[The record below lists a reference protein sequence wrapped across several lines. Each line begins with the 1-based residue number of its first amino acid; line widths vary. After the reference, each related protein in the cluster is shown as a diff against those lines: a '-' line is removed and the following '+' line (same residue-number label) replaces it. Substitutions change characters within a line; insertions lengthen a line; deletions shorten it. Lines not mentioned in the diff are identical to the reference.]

1 MEIVWIGI
9 AYLWIGIAYLIGS
22 IPFGLVLAK
31 TFCRIDPRTAG
42 SGNIGSTNVA
52 RLCGKGWG
60 AATLACDILKG
71 TLAVAVA
78 LQLGDNPLLHSL
90 TALAAILGHLRS
102 CFLGFKGGK
111 AVATSIGVL
120 IPLTFVPL
128 LLASLLCVLVI
139 WRSGFVSLGSL
150 TLVTALPL
158 LLLADLRFDLLP
170 LALLVMIIVYWSHRE
185 NIRRLAWGEEKS
197 WIKKN
202 A

>member
-1 MEIVWIGI
+1 MAII
-9 AYLWIGIAYLIGS
+9 WIGIAYLIGS

-31 TFCRIDPRTAG
+31 TFCHVDPRTEG

-60 AATLACDILKG
+60 VATLACDILKG
-71 TLAVAVA
+71 TLSVVVA
-78 LQLGDNPLLHSL
+78 LHFSDSSLLHSL
-90 TALAAILGHLRS
+90 TALAAILGHLHS

-120 IPLTFVPL
+120 LPLALVPL
-128 LLASLLCVLVI
+128 LLASLLCILVI

-158 LLLADLRFDLLP
+158 LLVLMPRFDLLP
-170 LALLVMIIVYWSHRE
+170 LALMVMIVVYWSHRE
-185 NIRRLAWGEEKS
+185 NIRRLAWDEEKS
-197 WIKKN
+197 WIKKP
-202 A
+202 AD